1 MDIKIN
7 SVHFDA
13 DARLLDFIN
22 QKVSKLEQFSDDI
35 ISAEVFL
42 RIENAQDMENKIAE
56 IKLNMPGNGLFA
68 KKQSKSFEEAVD
80 LSAEAVRKQIK
91 KHKEK
96 LRKT

>member
-56 IKLNMPGNGLFA
+56 IKLNMPGNGLFE